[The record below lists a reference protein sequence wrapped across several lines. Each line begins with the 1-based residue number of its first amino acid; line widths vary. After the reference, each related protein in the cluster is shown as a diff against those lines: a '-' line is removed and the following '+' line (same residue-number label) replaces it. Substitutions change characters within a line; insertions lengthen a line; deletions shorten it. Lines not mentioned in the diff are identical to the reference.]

1 MNVDE
6 LRWIPAHVG
15 IKRKDSSVKTETNV
29 NVELWWIPAHVGIK
43 KNGSSVKTEE
53 SAIVMTK

>member
-43 KNGSSVKTEE
+43 KNGSSVN
-53 SAIVMTK
+53 SQQ